1 MGIPSN
7 FKKETEKSFEV
18 SSSTLVETHEA
29 NKKVVNFNVMQN
41 GPLPPV
47 VSRIIGP
54 INGLI
59 KGIIGVITPIS
70 GVITLLLL
78 TGKGPISCV
87 YIKEVFN
94 IYICTYIYNIDQGC
108 P

>member
-18 SSSTLVETHEA
+18 SSSTLVEIHGG
-29 NKKVVNFNVMQN
+29 NKKAVNFNVMQD
-41 GPLPPV
+41 GPIPAR
-47 VSRIIGP
+47 SRIIGP

-59 KGIIGVITPIS
+59 KGVIGVITPTS

-78 TGKGPISCV
+78 TGKGPILCV
-87 YIKEVFN
+87 YIKKS
-94 IYICTYIYNIDQGC
+94 I
-108 P
+108 